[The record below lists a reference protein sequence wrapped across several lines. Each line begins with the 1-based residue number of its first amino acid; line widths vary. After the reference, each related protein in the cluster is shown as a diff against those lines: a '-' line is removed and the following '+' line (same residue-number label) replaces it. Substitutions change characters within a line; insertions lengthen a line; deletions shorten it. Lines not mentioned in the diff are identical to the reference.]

1 MDLYFVIN
9 TKYLFRSFAYSTIKD
24 RLPVIIAKVVD
35 YLCRD
40 KLKIA
45 EQFGDVIN

>member
-1 MDLYFVIN
+1 MFN
-9 TKYLFRSFAYSTIKD
+9 RSFAYSTIRD

-45 EQFGDVIN
+45 EQFGEVLQTIAVLDII